1 MENQTAQNASG
12 APLSVKKSPIKITN
26 RDYKVSRVD
35 WVIPTQHE
43 EVDSDPGTPDNGA
56 FIFKK

>member
-12 APLSVKKSPIKITN
+12 APLKVKKSPEQPGM
-26 RDYKVSRVD
+26 RGYKVEKMD

-43 EVDSDPGTPDNGA
+43 VVDSDPGTPDKGA